1 MDAFLSG
8 VAVGQATSAAPC
20 DAVDVFGRACVPR
33 LTVHSSC
40 QTASRSRTVG
50 PRDLE
55 PSRRAGNERGNQRRV
70 RRVRLFPGGRG
81 LAEQRVAP
89 AERRWPRQ
97 RRWQVNAAFGQG
109 SASPEAFLLCVF
121 RSSADCG
128 TTELAKGLENDIMS
142 GNTLW
147 ISSEN
152 FCRCLKRATSSFRMS
167 IS

>member
-50 PRDLE
+50 HRDLE
-55 PSRRAGNERGNQRRV
+55 PSRRAGNERGNRRRV

-81 LAEQRVAP
+81 FAESGEARKSIKRVGSKGFSGART
-89 AERRWPRQ
+89 RR
-97 RRWQVNAAFGQG
+97 RR
-109 SASPEAFLLCVF
+109 L
-121 RSSADCG
+121 D
-128 TTELAKGLENDIMS
+128 ELTHG
-142 GNTLW
+142 W
-147 ISSEN
+147 
-152 FCRCLKRATSSFRMS
+152 
-167 IS
+167 